1 MTVTVATARNLTQ
14 DAVELLNV
22 VMDIVMVMK
31 PKHHVQKIEHQVD
44 HVKIVNLIGLLMD
57 LNVAIQL
64 GMSLESTVLTW
75 KPPITGIA
83 PVVHV
88 LVILAVILVALQV
101 VTAML
106 VMYRIVLML
115 IAAQSL
121 GLVMALQIVKI
132 RLMAVT

>member
-1 MTVTVATARNLTQ
+1 MA
-14 DAVELLNV
+14 
-22 VMDIVMVMK
+22 
-31 PKHHVQKIEHQVD
+31 
-44 HVKIVNLIGLLMD
+44 
-57 LNVAIQL
+57 
-64 GMSLESTVLTW
+64 
-75 KPPITGIA
+75 GIA
-83 PVVHV
+83 LDVAV
-88 LVILAVILVALQV
+88 LVTLAVILVALQV